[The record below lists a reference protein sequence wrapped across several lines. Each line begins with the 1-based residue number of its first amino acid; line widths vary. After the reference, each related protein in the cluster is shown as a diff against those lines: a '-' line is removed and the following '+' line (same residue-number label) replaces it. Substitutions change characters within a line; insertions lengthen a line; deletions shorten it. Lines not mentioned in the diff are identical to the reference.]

1 MPSEQYPLN
10 NWRGW
15 PIVPPAL
22 VHALK
27 EWMAYPGHSTS
38 WTKDMTAEEA
48 LSAMALIAG
57 KGSVVDKLA
66 AVQKSQAESKETTT
80 IPSHVPKRK

>member
-10 NWRGW
+10 SSRNW
-15 PIVPPAL
+15 PTVSPAL
-22 VHALK
+22 MNALK
-27 EWMAYPGHSTS
+27 EWITYPGYSTVYR
-38 WTKDMTAEEA
+38 DGMTAEEA
-48 LSAMALIAG
+48 LAGMALIAG
-57 KGSVVDKLA
+57 RGAVVDKLA